1 MLVLGLV
8 GGEVG
13 RGVGRGDS
21 GLIDRGIGG
30 TCILHIGLF
39 KLVLACYWIGI
50 GIGWLWD
57 LTVWI
62 RWAQNVRGTARAGL
76 VA

>member
-1 MLVLGLV
+1 MLVPGLV

-13 RGVGRGDS
+13 RGVGRGNS
-21 GLIDRGIGG
+21 ELIDGGIGG

-39 KLVLACYWIGI
+39 KLVLAYYWIGI
-50 GIGWLWD
+50 GIGWSWD
-57 LTVWI
+57 LAVWI
-62 RWAQNVRGTARAGL
+62 RWAQNVRGTVRAGL